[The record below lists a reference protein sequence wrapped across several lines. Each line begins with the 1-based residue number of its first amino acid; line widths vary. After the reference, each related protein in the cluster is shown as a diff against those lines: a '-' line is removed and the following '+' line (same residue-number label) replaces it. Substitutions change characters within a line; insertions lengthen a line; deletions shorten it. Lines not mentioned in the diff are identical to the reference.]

1 MFGPDTDPKC
11 RKAAEVPT
19 GSRIPTLCAASWQRQ
34 RARVLFLAERGP
46 LPFYFFESPLYPQ
59 TALPSR
65 R

>member
-46 LPFYFFESPLYPQ
+46 LPFQL
-59 TALPSR
+59 L
-65 R
+65 